1 MKIQKRSSNGR
12 GEYEIAGSVD
22 GIGKSALLELPLV
35 IDAGS
40 TFGKLPTGIRL
51 LTQGGKPRLRLIEKG
66 GIHVQRQLE
75 ALLLMPKSRRE
86 ESQLEGGQPVL
97 IAGRYILSEVEVT
110 GVEVLR
116 DLAVLSLGGIE
127 CKNDSGVQQ
136 VDFIKRIAALDH
148 LYLHADKLPEQVSTA
163 LLRHRDYILQVGM
176 VDKGAERLV
185 LEVIQATEDVVR
197 DSGEVLISGEDPVPL
212 LLDLISTLPTVDIPF
227 IDEIDPRDIEIRRRV
242 ADRWRLQKD
251 RGPSSVKF
259 RKAVRDAYDST
270 CLFCGLRLV
279 ASESIRIPGVDAAH
293 IVPWSE
299 YDADFVHNGL
309 CLCKLHHWA
318 FDQYLLALRF
328 DENSGYEIVVTDLAR
343 QAYAPESSVLSH
355 FEALAGPVHDS
366 RLPVNLSCR
375 PKPELL
381 ARLYEDVGVE
391 I

>member
-22 GIGKSALLELPLV
+22 GIGTSALLELPLI
-35 IDAGS
+35 IDAGQA
-40 TFGKLPTGIRL
+40 FGKIPTGIRL

-66 GIHVQRQLE
+66 GIHIQRQLE

-86 ESQLEGGQPVL
+86 ESQLEGGQPIL
-97 IAGRYILSEVEVT
+97 IAGRYILSEVEVVA
-110 GVEVLR
+110 VEV
-116 DLAVLSLGGIE
+116 AGGCAILSLGGIE

-136 VDFIKRIAALDH
+136 VDFLKRIAALDR
-148 LYLHADKLPEQVSTA
+148 LYSNADKLPELVSAA
-163 LLRHRDYILQVGM
+163 LLKHRDYIAQVGM
-176 VDKGAERLV
+176 IDKTAERFV
-185 LEVIQATEDVVR
+185 LEVIQATEDAVR
-197 DSGEVLISGEDPVPL
+197 DSGEVLIAGEDPVPL
-212 LLDLISTLPTVDIPF
+212 LLDLLGTLPTVDIPF

-242 ADRWRLQKD
+242 ADRWRLQRD

-279 ASESIRIPGVDAAH
+279 ASESVRIPGVDAAH

-299 YDADFVHNGL
+299 YEADFVHNGL

-328 DENSGYEIVVTDLAR
+328 DESSGYEVVVTDLAR
-343 QAYAPESSVLSH
+343 QAYGPESSVLKH
-355 FEALAGPVHDS
+355 FDTLAGPIQKS
-366 RLPVNLSCR
+366 RLPISLSDR

-391 I
+391 F

>member
-12 GEYEIAGSVD
+12 GEYEIAGSID
-22 GIGKSALLELPLV
+22 GIGTSAILALPLV
-35 IDAGS
+35 IDAGN
-40 TFGKLPTGIRL
+40 TFGQLPTGIRL
-51 LTQGGKPRLRLIEKG
+51 LTQGGKPRLRLIEKS
-66 GIHVQRQLE
+66 GIHIQRQLE

-97 IAGRYILSEVEVT
+97 IAGRYILSEVEV
-110 GVEVLR
+110 VELEVFENR
-116 DLAVLSLGGIE
+116 AVLKLGGIE

-136 VDFIKRIAALDH
+136 VDFSKRMAALDR
-148 LYLHADKLPEQVSTA
+148 LYLNADKLPEHVSAA
-163 LLRHRDYILQVGM
+163 LLKHRDYIVRTGA

-185 LEVIQATEDVVR
+185 LELIQATEEAVR

-212 LLDLISTLPTVDIPF
+212 LLDLLSTLPTVDIPF
-227 IDEIDPRDIEIRRRV
+227 IDEIDPRDIEIRRRI

-270 CLFCGLRLV
+270 CLFCGLKLV
-279 ASESIRIPGVDAAH
+279 ASEAVRIPGVDAAH

-318 FDQYLLALRF
+318 FDQYLLALKF
-328 DENSGYEIVVTDLAR
+328 EEVSGYEIVVTELAK
-343 QAYAPESSVLSH
+343 QAYGPESSVLNH
-355 FEALAGPVHDS
+355 FNALAGPIQDA
-366 RLPVNLSCR
+366 RLPAKLADR

-381 ARLYEDVGVE
+381 TRLYEDVGVE
-391 I
+391 L